1 MHSEMRQFM
10 WARRLSDDDL
20 LSELEKVEAFLS
32 RPFRDEWER
41 YEASLRSAVIQAEL
55 DRRTR

>member
-1 MHSEMRQFM
+1 MHSEMRLFM

-20 LSELEKVEAFLS
+20 LSELEKVEAFLNH
-32 RPFRDEWER
+32 PFRDEWER
-41 YEASLRSAVIQAEL
+41 YAATHKSAIIQAEL